1 MNRIILSSLV
11 QYYVCGICW
20 AEILYRKYLNQLN
33 SMHTLQT
40 ILISILIF
48 TVSSFSAHPVS
59 YPVSAVQVTSSS
71 VVTDDIEGIRAEYKK
86 INGLKLKARRFAY
99 EDLPCV
105 DEGETTYYSDG
116 REVGKITEK
125 FIRDDAYTLTEY
137 YFKQGRLIFAIEII
151 IGGPAIGPDTK
162 TEYRYYVKDDKAIRQ
177 MQDKE
182 IVPADSKSTDVIARA
197 YKLFRIKNAKNF
209 NLDFCKD

>member
-1 MNRIILSSLV
+1 MHKIQILLILAIIL
-11 QYYVCGICW
+11 
-20 AEILYRKYLNQLN
+20 
-33 SMHTLQT
+33 
-40 ILISILIF
+40 
-48 TVSSFSAHPVS
+48 TVSSLSAHPIS
-59 YPVSAVQVTSSS
+59 SPMSTGQVTYFS
-71 VVTDDIEGIRAEYKK
+71 VASDDIKAIRAEYKK
-86 INGLKLKARRFAY
+86 INGLKLKANRFAY

-105 DEGETTYYSDG
+105 DEGETIYYSNG
-116 REVGKITEK
+116 KEVRKITEK

-182 IVPADSKSTDVIARA
+182 IIPADSKSTDMITRA